1 MSTKQKPTES
11 TDPSSLRDAGYRF
24 AGTGDNL
31 RSLARYVFGQCPT
44 ILDATPDTV
53 KAELRAGF
61 QLRKHEITPAVN
73 YKMGDGGKFIPL
85 TPEQAKT
92 EQAVVCMSIN
102 VAMSYSS
109 QEFGKMRQADP
120 AKYEIIK
127 PMRDAFSTYAS
138 NKWSDLMS
146 EIRRIS
152 NEGKPRERATNK
164 DWDESVKAMFDTLEA
179 KAKTLKA
186 RGDVRAD
193 PVKFIL
199 ARDAFLAKYNA

>member
-1 MSTKQKPTES
+1 MSTKQKATVETEPTS
-11 TDPSSLRDAGYRF
+11 MRDAGYRF

-31 RSLARYVFGQCPT
+31 RTLARYVFGECPT
-44 ILDATPDTV
+44 ILDNMPDTV
-53 KAELRAGF
+53 KAELRSGF
-61 QLRKHEITPAVN
+61 QLRKHEITPVQN
-73 YKMGDGGKFIPL
+73 YKLGDGGKFFPL

-92 EQAVVCMSIN
+92 EQTAVAMSIN

-138 NKWSDLMS
+138 NKMSDLLR
-146 EIRRIS
+146 EIRNIA
-152 NEGKPRERATNK
+152 NEGKARARAANK
-164 DWDESVKAMFDTLEA
+164 DWDEVLKVTFDSLEA
-179 KAKTLKA
+179 KVKTLKT
-186 RGDVRAD
+186 RGDARAD
-193 PVKFIL
+193 PVKFLL